1 MTDWTEISKKQY
13 DEFGKTPPA
22 KTKSIIPKDEYAE
35 YSKDFNKEIKEG
47 VAESEKRI
55 KDLENS
61 VSIALELQDKY
72 QRENVA
78 LKKRAQ
84 EAEGEVTIVKGIGQ
98 NSPEMKDAQKK
109 IKKLEEDI
117 AILTKSFQI
126 ERETHQADM
135 KSKDMEIGRLMSKI
149 NLK

>member
-1 MTDWTEISKKQY
+1 MTEWTEISKKQY
-13 DEFGKTPPA
+13 EGFDKTPKAPA
-22 KTKSIIPKDEYAE
+22 LTE
-35 YSKDFNKEIKEG
+35 
-47 VAESEKRI
+47 VEKRI

-84 EAEGEVTIVKGIGQ
+84 EAEGEITIVKGIGQ

-109 IKKLEEDI
+109 IKQLEEDI
-117 AILTKSFQI
+117 NILTRGFQI